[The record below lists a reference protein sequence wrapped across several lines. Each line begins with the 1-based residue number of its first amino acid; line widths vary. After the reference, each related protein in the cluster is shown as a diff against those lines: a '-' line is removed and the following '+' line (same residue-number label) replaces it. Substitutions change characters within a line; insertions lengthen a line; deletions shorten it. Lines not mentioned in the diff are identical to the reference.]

1 MRKYLSS
8 AFSDRSLKEQE
19 NLVIQK
25 VDEFINQIYKLGS
38 APAGIDMTLWF
49 NLLTFD
55 VIGELAF
62 GQSFDGLKSGIITQE
77 DGQKYCAASNNP
89 IC

>member
-19 NLVIQK
+19 NLVIEK
-25 VDEFINQIYKLGS
+25 VDEFINQIYKSGS
-38 APAGIDMTLWF
+38 TPAGIDMTLWF

-62 GQSFDGLKSGIITQE
+62 GKSFNGLKSGTMT
-77 DGQKYCAASNNP
+77 
-89 IC
+89 